1 MGVQITLEE
10 ATAVREQWLSTY
22 YGVRTWHRK
31 LAKESDRTQG
41 GMPALHVPGSRLR
54 RFLPG
59 EMNRL
64 TVRANTPIQG
74 AGAAILKCALGTLWK
89 DVRGSDEV
97 KICAAIHDELLLL
110 VREGKEEKWAAILQ
124 KAMEGAEAKWLKDV
138 PAVADV
144 KIGKTWQECH

>member
-1 MGVQITLEE
+1 
-10 ATAVREQWLSTY
+10 
-22 YGVRTWHRK
+22 
-31 LAKESDRTQG
+31 
-41 GMPALHVPGSRLR
+41 
-54 RFLPG
+54 
-59 EMNRL
+59 
-64 TVRANTPIQG
+64 
-74 AGAAILKCALGTLWK
+74 LWK